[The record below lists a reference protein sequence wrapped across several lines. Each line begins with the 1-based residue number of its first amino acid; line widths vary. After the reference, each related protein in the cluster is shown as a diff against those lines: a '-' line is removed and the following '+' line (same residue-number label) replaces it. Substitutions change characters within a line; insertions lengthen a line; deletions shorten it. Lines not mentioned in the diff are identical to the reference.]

1 MLHRQLRNALEE
13 IFGVRFV
20 TQALEDENTA
30 YNVLYDRPDEFKKAI
45 LKFGK
50 LNYREEQTIYVDNL
64 DDDLKIAL
72 VCSLLHNRTRE
83 LVSELGLNYL

>member
-20 TQALEDENTA
+20 TQALNEESTA

-45 LKFGK
+45 
-50 LNYREEQTIYVDNL
+50 
-64 DDDLKIAL
+64 KI
-72 VCSLLHNRTRE
+72 V
-83 LVSELGLNYL
+83 YK